1 MKKFTLILTVLLMLS
16 IWAVA
21 QIKLVVCQE
30 GGVRTE
36 FVATSVDSII
46 FVDSYVEP
54 DEPIDPDEP
63 TKPEII
69 EGKVNISA
77 VRNKLSINQNDF
89 TDFAGLYVSS
99 TSQITGG

>member
-1 MKKFTLILTVLLMLS
+1 MKQFTLILAALLMLS

-69 EGKVNISA
+69 EG
-77 VRNKLSINQNDF
+77 
-89 TDFAGLYVSS
+89 
-99 TSQITGG
+99 